1 MKKYFYTLVN
11 LVLIYLFKNI
21 YLEKVRTY
29 YIGGKSSI
37 ILNIILLLAVGL
49 LTLLIFKDTV
59 KKKDKVFSIILLA
72 ITLAY
77 LLSIFISGKYSNI
90 ILNAKYT
97 ALFKY
102 LIFITPGTMYLSFR
116 K

>member
-11 LVLIYLFKNI
+11 LVLIYLFDNI

-29 YIGGKSSI
+29 YTGGKSPI

-49 LTLLIFKDTV
+49 LTVLIFKDTA

-72 ITLAY
+72 ITIAY
-77 LLSIFISGKYSNI
+77 LLSIFFGGKYSDI
-90 ILNAKYT
+90 ILNAKYM

>member
-11 LVLIYLFKNI
+11 LVLIYLFDNI

-29 YIGGKSSI
+29 YTGGKSPI

-49 LTLLIFKDTV
+49 LTVLIFKYTA
-59 KKKDKVFSIILLA
+59 KKKDKVFPIILFA

-77 LLSIFISGKYSNI
+77 LLSIFISGKYSDI
-90 ILNAKYT
+90 ILNTKYT
-97 ALFKY
+97 SLFKY
-102 LIFITPGTMYLSFR
+102 LIFVTPGTIYLSFR

>member
-11 LVLIYLFKNI
+11 LVLIYLFDNI
-21 YLEKVRTY
+21 YLEKVKTY

-37 ILNIILLLAVGL
+37 VLNIILLLAVGL
-49 LTLLIFKDTV
+49 LTLLIFKDTA

-72 ITLAY
+72 ITIAY
-77 LLSIFISGKYSNI
+77 LLSIFIGGKYSDI
-90 ILNAKYT
+90 ILNTKFT

-102 LIFITPGTMYLSFR
+102 LIFITPGTMYLSF
-116 K
+116 KK

>member
-1 MKKYFYTLVN
+1 MKKYFYTLIN
-11 LVLIYLFKNI
+11 LVLIYLFNNI

-29 YIGGKSSI
+29 YTGGRSSI
-37 ILNIILLLAVGL
+37 ILNIILLLVVGL
-49 LTLLIFKDTV
+49 LTLLIFKDTA

-72 ITLAY
+72 ITIAY
-77 LLSIFISGKYSNI
+77 LLSIFIYGKYSAI

-97 ALFKY
+97 TLFKY